1 MKLKARHHAQ
11 AKIKHLPRR
20 NTVARAKPDLQF
32 DEPAG
37 VSAIMDLQPSQ
48 LRELT
53 LLLGDEDVAQRVI
66 DLAQKFPLASL
77 PELVVYDWLS
87 REEYQ
92 FTFQGEF
99 GGGRKQKGGA
109 VPDFVVNWG
118 GKGLVLRVQG
128 EYWHTLPGQVEK
140 DYAQRLQ
147 MMGQYVNG
155 LQVTSI
161 VDVWEEPIYRRLDY
175 VMRMAMAGIEIG
187 H

>member
-20 NTVARAKPDLQF
+20 NTVARARPQLQF
-32 DEPAG
+32 DEPEG
-37 VSAIMDLQPSQ
+37 VSPIMDLQPSQ

-92 FTFQGEF
+92 FVFQGEF
-99 GGGRKQKGGA
+99 GGGRTIHGGA

-140 DYAQRLQ
+140 DLGQKMQ

-155 LQVTSI
+155 LRVAAI
-161 VDVWEEPIYRRLDY
+161 VDVWENDIYKRREHT
-175 VMRMAMAGIEIG
+175 MQMAIAGIELRA
-187 H
+187 